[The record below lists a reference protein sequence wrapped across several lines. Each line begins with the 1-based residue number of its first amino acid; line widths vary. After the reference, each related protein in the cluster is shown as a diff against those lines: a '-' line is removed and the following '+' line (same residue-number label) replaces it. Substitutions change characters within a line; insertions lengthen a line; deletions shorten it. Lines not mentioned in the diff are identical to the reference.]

1 MDATRRFL
9 ARANNPWIFNLFL
22 LIRLPAA
29 YVSGVRL
36 RSVTVS
42 EAVATVPYRWLS
54 QNPFR
59 SIYFA
64 CQAMAAELSTGI
76 LAMAHLQGRQP
87 AVSMLVVGLESEF
100 HKKGVSLVRFTCR
113 DGEAMRMAVERAVA
127 TGEPQTLTATSV
139 GEDADGRPISTFRIT
154 WSFKARPAG
163 AAG

>member
-1 MDATRRFL
+1 MEDTRRFL
-9 ARANNPWIFNLFL
+9 YKANNPWIFNLFL

-29 YVSGVRL
+29 YISGVRL
-36 RSVTVS
+36 RSVTEQ

-76 LAMAHLQGRQP
+76 LAMAHLQGRKP

-113 DGEAMRMAVERAVA
+113 DGEAMRSAVERAVA
-127 TGEPQTLTATSV
+127 TGEPQTVIATSV

-154 WSFKARPAG
+154 WSFKAKSTNPK
-163 AAG
+163 

>member
-1 MDATRRFL
+1 MEDTRRFL
-9 ARANNPWIFNLFL
+9 DKANNPWIFNLFL

-29 YVSGVRL
+29 YISGVRL
-36 RSVTVS
+36 RSVTEQ

-100 HKKGVSLVRFTCR
+100 HKKGVSLVCFTCR
-113 DGEAMRMAVERAVA
+113 DGEAMRSAVERAVA
-127 TGEPQTLTATSV
+127 TGEPQTVIATSV

-154 WSFKARPAG
+154 WSFKAKSTNPK
-163 AAG
+163 

>member
-1 MDATRRFL
+1 MEATKRFL
-9 ARANNPWIFNLFL
+9 AKANNPWVFNLFL

-29 YVSGVRL
+29 YISGVRL
-36 RSVTVS
+36 RSVTEQ

-87 AVSMLVVGLESEF
+87 AVSMLVVGLEADF
-100 HKKGVSLVRFTCR
+100 HKKGVSTVRFTCR
-113 DGEAMRMAVERAVA
+113 DGEAMRSAVERAVA
-127 TGEPQTLTATSV
+127 TGEPQTLTATTV

-154 WSFKARPAG
+154 WSFKARTV
-163 AAG
+163 AAK

>member
-1 MDATRRFL
+1 MEATKRFL
-9 ARANNPWIFNLFL
+9 ARANNPWVFNLFL

-29 YVSGVRL
+29 YISGVRL
-36 RSVTVS
+36 RSVTEQ

-87 AVSMLVVGLESEF
+87 AVSMLVVGLEADF
-100 HKKGVSLVRFTCR
+100 HKKGVSTVHFTCR
-113 DGEAMRMAVERAVA
+113 DGEAMRSAVERAVA
-127 TGEPQTLTATSV
+127 TGEAQTLTATTV
-139 GEDADGRPISTFRIT
+139 GEDAEGRPISTFRIT
-154 WSFKARPAG
+154 WSFKARTTASK
-163 AAG
+163 